1 MGIMTTTEREGQL
14 MRNVAAMKA
23 SKRRFQTR
31 LQEARRY
38 RDKIAKRFEELSKVY
53 EIEEERFAVLD
64 AIEDFES
71 GVRSQLE
78 NVTAEI
84 DKLDKGL
91 EALQA
96 AKDSALKTAF
106 SKYIIED
113 TNLSLKSIAMTCYEY
128 DRIIESVKE
137 IEKTT

>member
-1 MGIMTTTEREGQL
+1 MTTKEREGQL

-38 RDKIAKRFEELSKVY
+38 RDKIAKRFDELSQVY

-78 NVTAEI
+78 HISAEI
-84 DKLDKGL
+84 DKLDHGL
-91 EALQA
+91 AALQA
-96 AKDSALKTAF
+96 AKGSKLKTAF
-106 SKYIIED
+106 IDYIIED